1 MLPETQERIC
11 KLFLIVLLL
20 LQSKTKYA
28 MSLNFNR
35 FNTALLF
42 LSEIRFI
49 IVREENIELDQG
61 YIMEDYVMEKSLLS
75 GL

>member
-1 MLPETQERIC
+1 
-11 KLFLIVLLL
+11 
-20 LQSKTKYA
+20 

-42 LSEIRFI
+42 YQKLGFI